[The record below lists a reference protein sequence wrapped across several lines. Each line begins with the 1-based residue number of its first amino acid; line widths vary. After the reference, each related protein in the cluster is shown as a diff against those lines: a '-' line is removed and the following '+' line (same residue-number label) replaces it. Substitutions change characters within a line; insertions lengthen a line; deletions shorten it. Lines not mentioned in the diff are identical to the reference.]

1 VADISNLF
9 ARTFCSMKDGRKS
22 KKNSR
27 KGMNKK
33 PATRRREARDGQAQ
47 DSEYRNLLKRVER
60 RKDAA
65 QIKKIAARLES
76 EADDE
81 GPGPGSAV

>member
-1 VADISNLF
+1 
-9 ARTFCSMKDGRKS
+9 MKDGRKS
-22 KKNSR
+22 TNNSR
-27 KGMNKK
+27 KTTKK
-33 PATRRREARDGQAQ
+33 KSPIPRSNSRNGAQ
-47 DSEYRNLLKRVER
+47 ESEYRNLLKRVES

-81 GPGPGSAV
+81 ESGPGSAV

>member
-1 VADISNLF
+1 
-9 ARTFCSMKDGRKS
+9 MKDGRKS
-22 KKNSR
+22 RKNSR
-27 KGMNKK
+27 KGTNRK
-33 PATRRREARDGQAQ
+33 PAARRETQNGQAQ
-47 DSEYRNLLKRVER
+47 DSEYRNLLKRVEG

-81 GPGPGSAV
+81 GSGP